1 MKLQNNI
8 IEKLMKNREYI
19 HRFHYLIDDKLEE
32 IFDELK
38 LEEKEYLIQHL
49 LYSVGEGIYRF
60 KNNMRRTK

>member
-1 MKLQNNI
+1 MR
-8 IEKLMKNREYI
+8 NREYI

-32 IFDELK
+32 ILDELK

-60 KNNMRRTK
+60 KNNMRKTK